1 MPGGALMQLVA
12 FGAQDAYLTGQ
23 PKVTFFHSVYKRH
36 TNFAMESSQQT
47 VQGGGSLQSV
57 ILARSGDLVGDM
69 YVVLNPIP
77 NNNSNLTSTNSVNDM
92 CWVAERAFSTVELF
106 IGGQSIDKHYQLWFR
121 LYSEVF
127 MNETKKVNYGKLTSL
142 PIPNNVGQTSTGYV
156 YLPLLFFFNRN
167 PGMYL
172 PLIALQ
178 YHEVRIDFT
187 LTNYYSSYFG
197 INPIAVWANYIY
209 LDTAERDRYAKGP
222 QEYLIEQVQHV
233 AGDPVP
239 GTNENAPT
247 LVRLQYNH
255 PVKELIWCYQDPT
268 PLVNK
273 NSLWNFSSGVSNV
286 NVTVDT
292 QILGQTTTLTNPN
305 WIGTPL
311 VYTPGIMMAPLF
323 VTSNTQVV
331 ASNIVPSNI
340 NFQSNVST
348 TNINNFWLEAGLP
361 IRTSNTTYGVE
372 VGPLHQFK
380 LLLNGT
386 DRFVPQFGKYFNQYQ
401 PYQYHTG
408 SPYPGIYVY
417 SFGLKPEDIQPS
429 GTCNFSRIDM
439 AQAAVYLKSGMPGNL
454 LQKMFAVNYNVLKIA
469 SGMGGLVFSN

>member
-1 MPGGALMQLVA
+1 MQLVA
-12 FGAQDAYLTGQ
+12 YGAQDTYLTGQ

-36 TNFAMESSQQT
+36 TNFAMETSQQT

-69 YVVLNPIP
+69 FVVLTPSP
-77 NNNSNLTSTNSVNDM
+77 TLVGSSNLTSTNTANDM
-92 CWVAERAFSTVELF
+92 NWVAERAFSTVELF
-106 IGGQSIDKHYQLWFR
+106 IGGQSIDKHYQAWFR
-121 LYSEVF
+121 LYAEVF
-127 MNETKKVNYGKLTSL
+127 LNETKKVNYGKLSSL
-142 PIPNNVGQTSTGYV
+142 PVQNNVGQTSTGYV

-187 LTNYYSSYFG
+187 LNSYYSSYFG
-197 INPIAVWANYIY
+197 NTPIAVWENYIY

-233 AGDPVP
+233 AGDPVQ
-239 GTNENAPT
+239 GTNENSPT

-255 PVKELIWCYQDPT
+255 PVKELIWCYQDPL
-268 PLVNK
+268 PLTNK
-273 NSLWNFSSGVSNV
+273 NAMWNFSSSISNV
-286 NVTVDT
+286 NMTVDT
-292 QILGQTTTLTNPN
+292 NLIAQAGMLSNPN
-305 WIGTPL
+305 WTGSPLLYVPNILTTPL
-311 VYTPGIMMAPLF
+311 YVYAASGTTPGTTIS
-323 VTSNTQVV
+323 V
-331 ASNIVPSNI
+331 
-340 NFQSNVST
+340 QSNVLT
-348 TNINNFWLEAGLP
+348 GNCLWVEAGIP
-361 IRTSNTTYGVE
+361 TRSSNTVYGQE

-380 LLLNGT
+380 LILNGT

-417 SFGLKPEDIQPS
+417 SFALKPEDLQPS

-439 AQAAVYLKSGMPGNL
+439 AQAAVYLKTGMPGNL
-454 LQKMFAVNYNVLKIA
+454 LQQMFAVNYNVLKIA